1 MGERFLFRGRQG
13 QGYGE
18 WERRGGGVGTG
29 DNVRIWTIV
38 ARWWERSWKRTVGF
52 GDEGDSGWGY
62 DPGPNECRKDIGKQD
77 IGFDNGLNGGKND
90 MLGDN
95 AGEWMGEGLESCLR
109 STKILLAEE
118 CVLRQT

>member
-1 MGERFLFRGRQG
+1 MGARAKGMASGSGVAGGWEQG
-13 QGYGE
+13 N
-18 WERRGGGVGTG
+18 
-29 DNVRIWTIV
+29 NVRIWTIV

-118 CVLRQT
+118 RVLRQT